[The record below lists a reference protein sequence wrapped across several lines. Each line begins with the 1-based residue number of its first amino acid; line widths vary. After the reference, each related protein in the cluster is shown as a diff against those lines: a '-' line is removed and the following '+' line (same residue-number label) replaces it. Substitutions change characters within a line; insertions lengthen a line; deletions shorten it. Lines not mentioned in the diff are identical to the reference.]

1 MAGTDT
7 GTSIVVSGFSLH
19 DELESLAAAGLSNSE
34 ALRSATATPG
44 DWLNEN
50 TGRVVPSYRANLLLL
65 NNNPLEKIGS
75 TRSIE
80 AVIKDGEFYDRE
92 QLDAMLDAV
101 IEANDKARS
110 KSIYRFE

>member
-1 MAGTDT
+1 
-7 GTSIVVSGFSLH
+7 
-19 DELESLAAAGLSNSE
+19 
-34 ALRSATATPG
+34 
-44 DWLNEN
+44 
-50 TGRVVPSYRANLLLL
+50 LLL
-65 NNNPLEKIGS
+65 NSNPLENIGS